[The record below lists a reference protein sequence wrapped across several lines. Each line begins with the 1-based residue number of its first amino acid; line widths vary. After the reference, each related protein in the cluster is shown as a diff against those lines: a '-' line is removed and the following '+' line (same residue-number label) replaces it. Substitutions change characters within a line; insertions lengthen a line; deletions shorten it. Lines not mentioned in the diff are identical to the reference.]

1 MLDSIQRLLNAHM
14 LEWAVI
20 ILAIHSV
27 LLCVW
32 AVNMLRLASQLSEV
46 RTQILM
52 QSLDADDNGFAQN
65 SIHNGSSPG
74 TSVRLKSGSEAAK

>member
-32 AVNMLRLASQLSEV
+32 AMNMLRLASQLSEV

-52 QSLDADDNGFAQN
+52 LSADAADSGFAQK
-65 SIHNGSSPG
+65 SIHSGSSPG
-74 TSVRLKSGSEAAK
+74 TSVRLKSESEATK